1 MKKKY
6 SLTLDDEFI
15 QYCELN
21 KITDIEKLAKQ
32 TFNRGFTMLKY
43 GESPSIEMMKLDID
57 TNGKKLLS
65 ELGVP
70 KNKFGHDDKLT
81 PKKTKDLY
89 GE

>member
-1 MKKKY
+1 M
-6 SLTLDDEFI
+6 DDEFI

-32 TFNRGFTMLKY
+32 TFNRGFTILKY
-43 GESPSIEMMKLDID
+43 GEFPNMIKVDIPKVEPKLEQVII
-57 TNGKKLLS
+57 
-65 ELGVP
+65 
-70 KNKFGHDDKLT
+70 

>member
-32 TFNRGFTMLKY
+32 TFNRGFTILKY
-43 GESPSIEMMKLDID
+43 GETPFIPKQEEPKI
-57 TNGKKLLS
+57 NKENVVEKPIQN
-65 ELGVP
+65 VP
-70 KNKFGHDDKLT
+70 T
-81 PKKTKDLY
+81 PKKSRDLY